1 MQDIEKILAN
11 LLNQGVSFPR
21 SPLRSELHWPT
32 GSPKVPRATHK
43 SRLRWPPELS
53 WHVPSITGERGVSG
67 PDWWSRSQELQLT
80 EGYQM
85 PGHSLSPVAFST
97 TPSPIY
103 NDLQNDCSRG
113 TMVGNQCSGW
123 CARQVKNMM
132 KKKALK
138 DYSKC
143 ICQARKWNIVPYY
156 AMHSICLYGD
166 VWGNTFLCIAV
177 RFCLESHVSSM
188 GLSAWAVSS
197 CYVHFGNRGSSNCP
211 RTFRCLR

>member
-1 MQDIEKILAN
+1 M
-11 LLNQGVSFPR
+11 NQGVSFPR

-53 WHVPSITGERGVSG
+53 WHVPSITRERGVSG
-67 PDWWSRSQELQLT
+67 PDWWSRSQEVQLT

-166 VWGNTFLCIAV
+166 VWGCMGQYLPLHRSKVLF
-177 RFCLESHVSSM
+177 RRSHVSSM
-188 GLSAWAVSS
+188 ELSAWAVSS
-197 CYVHFGNRGSSNCP
+197 CYVHFGNRRSSN
-211 RTFRCLR
+211 FRCLR